1 MEHLIEKAITT
12 TLPSRKTLSIPS
24 SINFGLE
31 IENNDFNSYNECS
44 NAERIIKNIDSRL
57 YVHDDE
63 SLRYIDDNGKIKL
76 GLEVSTPIL
85 QNKKEDLI
93 LLKKLSKTLKY
104 INPKYNISSFQ
115 VNLDDN
121 LNFEERLELLKVYA
135 YYEKVIMRFC
145 RGNDKTLRE
154 CSGIYSYYIYY
165 ELLRELQNEK
175 SIEEKLETFTERKM
189 YGINLKD
196 RRRRIIEFRS
206 PNGCND
212 LELWLNY
219 INTFYYLVDAVSK
232 KKYDKELIDFNFCK
246 EHKTFDD
253 EYLYNYKCFSIH
265 EKLAIDF
272 VNTIFTNELDKLY
285 FLKQYIGQDEEYTK
299 VLIK

>member
-1 MEHLIEKAITT
+1 MEKLIEKAIMTK
-12 TLPSRKTLSIPS
+12 LPSRTSISIPS
-24 SINFGLE
+24 SANFGLE
-31 IENNDFNSYNECS
+31 IENNDFNNQDEWDD
-44 NAERIIKNIDSRL
+44 AERIIKNIDSRL
-57 YVHDDE
+57 CVHDDR
-63 SLRYIDDNGKIKL
+63 SLSYIDDNGKVKL

-85 QNKKEDLI
+85 QNKKADI
-93 LLKKLSKTLKY
+93 KLLKKLSKTLKY

-121 LNFEERLELLKVYA
+121 LNFEERLELLKMYA

-145 RGNDKTLRE
+145 RGNDKELRQ
-154 CSGIYSYYIYY
+154 CTGIYAYYIYY
-165 ELLRELQNEK
+165 ELLSELQSEK
-175 SIEEKLETFTERKM
+175 SIEEKIQTFTERKM
-189 YGINLKD
+189 FGINLKNKQK
-196 RRRRIIEFRS
+196 RIIEFRA

-232 KKYDKELIDFNFCK
+232 KKYDKELIDFNFSK

-253 EYLYNYKCFSIH
+253 EYLYNYRCFSIH

-272 VNTIFTNELDKLY
+272 VNTIFDNELDKLY
-285 FLKQYIGQDEEYTK
+285 FLKQYIGKDEEYTK